1 MESTTALQALSA
13 LAQENRLAVFRFLV
27 RAGEDGET
35 AGDIARALEV
45 PPNTL
50 SAQLNVLAHA
60 GLVRRHREGRH
71 IFYAAELD
79 AMGDLLIYLI
89 QGCCEGNAALCG
101 QIANAVDQVSQC
113 R

>member
-1 MESTTALQALSA
+1 MESTSALQSLSA

-35 AGDIARALEV
+35 AGDIARALEI

-60 GLVRRHREGRH
+60 GLVRRRRDGRH
-71 IFYAAELD
+71 IFYSAEID
-79 AMGDLLIYLI
+79 VMGDLLVYLI
-89 QGCCEGNAALCG
+89 EGCCEGNVTLCG
-101 QIANAVDQVSQC
+101 QIAEAVDKVSQC